1 MRKYTLFLGAFLTFF
16 LLEPVLDSMQRQL
29 PLAVSLGVVLLI
41 LTLYLSGVL
50 NIKSKSAVAAVLL
63 AFAGLL
69 IEHLN
74 HAGDLAYHSHF
85 FSFLGYAFYFYFAFY
100 SVKELLVKLFTEKSV
115 GLDTMAGG
123 IFVYFLIGIL
133 WVVLYR
139 MVLQINPAAF
149 DKATG
154 GALFYFS
161 YTTLT
166 TLGYG
171 DILPISHY
179 ARILA
184 TLEAIVGQI
193 FLAIF
198 IGRLVGLYITQEVQ
212 KS

>member
-1 MRKYTLFLGAFLTFF
+1 MAAFLTFF
-16 LLEPVLDSMQRQL
+16 LLEPVLDSMRSQL
-29 PLAVSLGVVLLI
+29 PLAVSLAVVLLI

-50 NIKSKSAVAAVLL
+50 KLKSKSAVAAILL

-85 FSFLGYAFYFYFAFY
+85 LSFLGYAFYFYFAFY
-100 SVKELLVKLFTEKSV
+100 SVKELLVKLFTEKTV
-115 GLDTMAGG
+115 GLDTIAGG
-123 IFVYFLIGIL
+123 IFAYFLIGIL

-139 MVLQINPAAF
+139 MVLQMDPAAF
-149 DKATG
+149 DKSTG
-154 GALFYFS
+154 GAIFYFS
-161 YTTLT
+161 YSTLT

-171 DILPISHY
+171 DILPINHY

-184 TLEAIVGQI
+184 ALEAIVGQI

-198 IGRLVGLYITQEVQ
+198 IGRLVGLYITREVQ
-212 KS
+212 KG